1 MPSTQRQFFLTRP
14 TQFEV
19 TYSINH
25 WMDPANT
32 KVDSQLAQQQWDA
45 LHALYLQLG
54 AQVEIFDPMP
64 GWPDSVFTGDSIFL
78 YGKQAIASRFRF
90 AERAG
95 EVEPQV
101 ARFEQRGYT
110 IHRLPEDVL
119 FEGNGDAVYW
129 NQRIFAGYGVRS
141 DKQAHAHLAR
151 ILDVDVL
158 PIEVLAPH
166 FHVDTVLCPLNA
178 NTLAYAPSAIGA
190 NSLELL
196 QGLGV
201 TLIEVSAAE
210 AEKLACNS
218 MVVGNTVIM
227 STQEAPA
234 LQAALQAAGFEV
246 VALDMSEFTK
256 SGGGVKCLTLEAY
269 GYGK

>member
-1 MPSTQRQFFLTRP
+1 MPNTPPRRFYLTRP
-14 TQFEV
+14 SQFEI

-25 WMDPANT
+25 WMDPSNA
-32 KVDSQLAQQQWDA
+32 VDRPLAQQQWDA
-45 LHALYLQLG
+45 LYQLYQ
-54 AQVEIFDPMP
+54 AQGVAVEVLDPMP

-78 YGKQAIASRFRF
+78 YGTQAIASRFRH

-101 ARFEQRGYT
+101 ARFAERGYT

-129 NQRIFAGYGVRS
+129 NGRIFAGYGVRS
-141 DKQAHAHLAR
+141 DKQAHAHLER
-151 ILDVDVL
+151 ILNVEVL

-178 NTLAYAPSAIGA
+178 TTLAYAPAAIGA
-190 NSLELL
+190 ASLERLRS
-196 QGLGV
+196 LGV
-201 TLIEVSAAE
+201 TLIEVAAE
-210 AEKLACNS
+210 EAELLACNS
-218 MVVGNTVIM
+218 IVLGDQVIM
-227 STQEAPA
+227 STPHAPR
-234 LQAALQAAGFEV
+234 LQAALHAAGFQTH
-246 VALDMSEFTK
+246 ALEMSEFTK

-269 GYGK
+269 QPA